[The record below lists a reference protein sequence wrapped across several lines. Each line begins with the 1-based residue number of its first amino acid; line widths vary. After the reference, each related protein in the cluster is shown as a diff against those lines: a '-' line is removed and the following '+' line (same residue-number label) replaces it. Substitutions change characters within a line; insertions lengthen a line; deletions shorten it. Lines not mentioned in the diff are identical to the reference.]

1 VGQHFNADAI
11 LLADLPSD
19 RPRLAWKAP
28 APQRGASVAV
38 GSQRGDRQVIDF
50 FRSVTPIA
58 SSKNT
63 VVFCGE
69 FSVIAAKVGPQ
80 IGSNAYRE

>member
-1 VGQHFNADAI
+1 MGQHFKADAI
-11 LLADLPSD
+11 LLADLPPD
-19 RPRLAWKAP
+19 RPRLTWKAP
-28 APQRGASVAV
+28 APQWGASVAV
-38 GSQRGDRQVIDF
+38 GSQRAIGKSPI
-50 FRSVTPIA
+50 SLGLSPIA

-69 FSVIAAKVGPQ
+69 FSVIAAKIGPQ